1 MTEPTL
7 TINLVLDNKTVEVPY
22 TTTTTAEDV
31 CIFVCKSLGI
41 GPLARHLFALR
52 IVGKPIF
59 LTPSAFF
66 GPKYVVFDLRI
77 RFKVSRL
84 QDLRKLDTRA
94 YDYYFHQA
102 RIDLLKNKIPDIVFE
117 KCKKEL
123 VGLGITDMYRVMLEK
138 DIPKEIVENDYRKYI
153 PKEVLKRH
161 AFFIKKPIRET
172 LSKLQKTRHDAGF
185 VKDEYLNQLN
195 ILAPDY
201 LSETYK
207 AATEQDGSV
216 LNILVKISPPNSCL
230 ESDGTNLAVLK
241 YCIENKKE
249 KWQLIGTI
257 EDMAYVSIRIDGTV
271 EISRTNGIPFYLK
284 FNSLPVMW
292 SFISHLDGYYRLSCK
307 WTFNICKDAPTPSLQ
322 KLYMMKCHG
331 PVGGE
336 FSYAKLE
343 EKRSNRPGSF
353 IIRESETKY
362 NQYFIDICIK
372 NSSKPKTFK
381 FEKINKD
388 EYIFNDDLTRY
399 KNIQQLILA
408 YNNPN
413 GPIFLQECLPPS
425 EYDKSP
431 LLLCHKENL
440 SGTAVADA
448 SSISALVPKVPICI
462 DCNDLQVYKLQR
474 KHGSQGITL
483 VHRCMWKIEKS
494 KKVEVAMKLLK
505 QDCSEKY
512 LKNFLDLA
520 GSWTFLQSKSIVK
533 IYGITLSPNVSM
545 VMEYFRLGPLNT
557 YLRKNRNMLK
567 TEDLIE
573 AASNLASALWYLS
586 ERRIVHGNI
595 RCRKLMVH
603 SHDTNAF
610 IVKLMDP
617 GIHTSYGP
625 NEVHWIPVECY
636 SNLDYARRSS
646 GADVWAFATT
656 LFEIF
661 TYGED
666 INLMSPMDAKEM
678 YKNGKI
684 LPKPPPCPDNIYH
697 VMKECWFLDADRRKH
712 PQAIMRDINQILYQ
726 VYNSRRVH
734 SYAKLFAKSKVNGT
748 SSMSGTSTSSLVS
761 NYTESTCVS
770 QTDEILNSE
779 EGELSETSSYT
790 PRSSECALLSSQD
803 FMNHEDTLSCN
814 FSNILSSFNFPTSVS
829 SLDSMNSLQSIF
841 ELDEC
846 CNVVLQG
853 RIGQGFYGEV
863 YKATLEYYDNT
874 IANNPRQ
881 VAVKKLKTSGI
892 SSSLQDFER
901 EINIMKTLQHPNI
914 IEILGVVR
922 DPEILLIM
930 EFVPHGSLQ
939 SYLKIYKDS
948 LHTKQLLNYALDIT
962 KGMNYLG
969 QKNIVH
975 RDLAARNILVVDENH
990 IKISDFGL
998 AQAMGTNEYY
1008 ILKTNRELPIKWYAP
1023 ESLRDGKFSVRSD
1036 VWSFGV
1042 TMCEMFNCGEEPK
1055 LTNIDEVDQK
1065 GQEQEILL
1073 NALATGARFPC
1084 PPMCPQAVY
1093 IRIIYPCWHND
1104 PHERPSFSKLISET
1118 EDLLTQY

>member
-1 MTEPTL
+1 MTEQIL

-22 TTTTTAEDV
+22 TNTTTAEDV
-31 CIFVCKSLGI
+31 CIHVCKSLGI

-52 IVGKPIF
+52 LTGKYLF
-59 LTPSAFF
+59 LTPSACF

-84 QDLRKLDTRA
+84 QDLRKLDARA
-94 YDYYFHQA
+94 YDYFFHQA
-102 RIDLLKNKIPDIVFE
+102 RIDLLKNKIPDMVFE
-117 KCKKEL
+117 KFKKEL

-138 DIPKEIVENDYRKYI
+138 DIPKEIVENEYRKYI

-172 LSKLQKTRHDAGF
+172 LSKLQKTKHDVGF

-195 ILAPDY
+195 LLAPDY

-207 AATEQDGSV
+207 AVMDQDGSTIH
-216 LNILVKISPPNSCL
+216 ILIKVSPPNSSSENDEANLAAIKYSL
-230 ESDGTNLAVLK
+230 ES
-241 YCIENKKE
+241 KKD

-284 FNSLPVMW
+284 FNALPSMW
-292 SFISHLDGYYRLSCK
+292 SFISLLDGYYRLSCK

-322 KLYMMKCHG
+322 KLYIMKCHG

-343 EKRSNRPGSF
+343 EKRSNRPGCF

-362 NQYFIDICIK
+362 NQYFIDVCIK

-381 FEKINKD
+381 LEKISKD

-399 KNIQQLILA
+399 KNIHQLISA

-440 SGTAVADA
+440 SGSALADA
-448 SSISALVPKVPICI
+448 SSLSVLIPKIPICI
-462 DCNDLQVYKLQR
+462 DCNDLQVYKLQK

-483 VHRCMWKIEKS
+483 VHRCMWKITKT
-494 KKVEVAMKLLK
+494 KKIEVAMKLLK
-505 QDCSEKY
+505 EDCSEKY
-512 LKNFLDLA
+512 LKSFLNLT
-520 GSWTFLQSKSIVK
+520 GSWAFLQSKSIVK
-533 IYGITLSPNVSM
+533 LYGITLTPNVSM

-557 YLRKNRNMLK
+557 YLKKHKNILK
-567 TEDLIE
+567 TVDLIE
-573 AASNLASALWYLS
+573 AGSSLASALWYLS
-586 ERRIVHGNI
+586 EKRIVHGNI
-595 RCRKLMVH
+595 RCRKLMVDI
-603 SHDTNAF
+603 HDDNSF

-617 GIHTSYGP
+617 GIHTSYGQ
-625 NEVHWIPVECY
+625 NEVYWIPVECY

-646 GADVWAFATT
+646 NADVWAFATT
-656 LFEIF
+656 LYEIF
-661 TYGED
+661 TFGEE
-666 INLMSPMDAKEM
+666 INLMDPLEAKEWFRG
-678 YKNGKI
+678 GKT
-684 LPKPPPCPDNIYH
+684 LPKPPECPDNIYH
-697 VMKECWFLDADRRKH
+697 VMRECWYLDSDRRKH

-726 VYNSRRVH
+726 VYNSRRQH
-734 SYAKLFAKSKVNGT
+734 SYAKVFTKSKVNGT
-748 SSMSGTSTSSLVS
+748 PSISGLSTSSMMS
-761 NYTESTCVS
+761 NNTESTLLCKS
-770 QTDEILNSE
+770 EDIANSE
-779 EGELSETSSYT
+779 DGEISECSSY
-790 PRSSECALLSSQD
+790 SGGLSQCALLSSQD
-803 FMNHEDTLSCN
+803 MLNQEDTQSCN
-814 FSNILSSFNFPTSVS
+814 FSNILSSFNFPTSVT

-874 IANNPRQ
+874 VQNNPRQ
-881 VAVKKLKTSGI
+881 VAVKKLKSSGI

-914 IEILGVVR
+914 VEILGVVR

-930 EFVPHGSLQ
+930 EFVQHGSLQ
-939 SYLKIYKDS
+939 SYLKINKDS
-948 LHTKQLLNYALDIT
+948 LHTKQLLKYALDIA
-962 KGMNYLG
+962 KGMHYLG

-998 AQAMGTNEYY
+998 AQAIGTNEYY

-1055 LTNIDEVDQK
+1055 LANMDDVEQK

-1084 PPMCPQAVY
+1084 PPMCPQAVH
-1093 IRIIYPCWHND
+1093 IRIIYPCWQND